1 MPARTGAQFLHGLR
15 DKREVWLG
23 GERVTDPME
32 HPALRGAAETDR
44 RRVRPALSSI
54 PTTA

>member
-1 MPARTGAQFLHGLR
+1 MPARTGADFLRGLR

-32 HPALRGAAETDR
+32 HPALRGAAEAIAAVYD
-44 RRVRPALSSI
+44 LHYQ
-54 PTTA
+54 